1 MELLPSPVLELLS
14 VPGVQD
20 GLEEAGRIFFSN
32 QNLTINLLPAL
43 LVGALALLGERE
55 AFNVLKENWPYYLF
69 IKIYIDGSSLS
80 FEISWFPSVST

>member
-55 AFNVLKENWPYYLF
+55 AFNVLKEN
-69 IKIYIDGSSLS
+69 
-80 FEISWFPSVST
+80 

>member
-43 LVGALALLGERE
+43 LVGALALLGKGSLQRSINC
-55 AFNVLKENWPYYLF
+55 FKTVFKNIV
-69 IKIYIDGSSLS
+69 YIILLLNLYW
-80 FEISWFPSVST
+80 WFFFAI